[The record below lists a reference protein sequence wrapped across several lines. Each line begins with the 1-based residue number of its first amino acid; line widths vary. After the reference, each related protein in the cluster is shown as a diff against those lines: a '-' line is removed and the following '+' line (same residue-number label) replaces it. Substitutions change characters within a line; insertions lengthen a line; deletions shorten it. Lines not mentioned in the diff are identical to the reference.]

1 MKILKKIN
9 GLILQKSDY
18 SNFNFNNISYNEVI
32 EYCKKE
38 LEYKIDKVIIESIF
52 NADVNKSEN
61 IKSNSKSQLIIY
73 KKNNKIIAF
82 LKNIT
87 NIKYD

>member
-1 MKILKKIN
+1 MKILKEIN

-18 SNFNFNNISYNEVI
+18 SNFNFNNISYNEII

-38 LEYKIDKVIIESIF
+38 LGYKIDKVIVESIF

-61 IKSNSKSQLIIY
+61 IKANSKSKLIIY